1 MYIYIY
7 IYTYRVI
14 IDPLMCNFFIPIL
27 YCFFYMIYLYSIKLL
42 SLLILYFINLFI
54 REKKTSKKSR
64 KIESSQEKRKTIEI
78 IAMSIYINIM

>member
-1 MYIYIY
+1 
-7 IYTYRVI
+7 
-14 IDPLMCNFFIPIL
+14 
-27 YCFFYMIYLYSIKLL
+27 MIYLYSIKLL

-78 IAMSIYINIM
+78 IAMSIYINIMWTYADGYDHFVPSSTIPDTEVVRYEPGDS